1 MIRPKI
7 PLVQN
12 GQRLTSDLVNSMIY
26 RTEYA
31 ADLLRQY
38 RLTAGTEMYVE
49 PHYDGTRV
57 SYLQPVG
64 GGATPTQPITPSLFR
79 IIDLNGQ
86 IYLPIA
92 EENISL
98 VPNKTSIDDYYG
110 IAGDVYFG
118 HTIINFAPFSR
129 GIITVGE
136 ERREILFGDYTRFY
150 GGDEN
155 FAVGETYTLDNEGVF
170 TSTFGVKCNLDGSGF
185 EQIVYPKIVPSGEY
199 RNQGVFLSDI
209 YEGNIVGSVVL
220 RNIFPGQ
227 VFLRN
232 FLRTP
237 AGNYIDLPNFP
248 WKIYGDYITLQPNSG
263 THKLYQISTGQTTD
277 IFYNGQNTRLHGI
290 YKNFVSGA
298 TAGLNFLYNIDD
310 GSFTET
316 YGAGEDMG

>member
-1 MIRPKI
+1 MIYPR
-7 PLVQN
+7 LNRVRS
-12 GQRLTSDLVNSMIY
+12 GQQLSVELVNGLIK

-31 ADLLRQY
+31 GDLLRQGKC
-38 RLTAGTEMYVE
+38 LAGTDISVAQR
-49 PHYDGTRV
+49 YDGTTIT
-57 SYLQPVG
+57 
-64 GGATPTQPITPSLFR
+64 GGAVEEVSAFR
-79 IIDLNGQ
+79 IIDFNGQ

-118 HTIINFAPFSR
+118 YTMLSSAPFSR

-150 GGDEN
+150 GGDES

-170 TSTFGVKCNLDGSGF
+170 TSVFGVKCNLDGSGF

-209 YEGNIVGSVVL
+209 YEGNMVGSVVL

-227 VFLRN
+227 VFLHH

-237 AGNYIDLPNFP
+237 AGNYIDLPNYP

-277 IFYNGQNTRLHGI
+277 IFYNGQNTRLFGI
-290 YKNFVSGA
+290 YKNFVNGG
-298 TAGLNFLYNIDD
+298 TTGGTNTNFLYNIND
-310 GSFTET
+310 GTFTDI